1 MEPHHHSELV
11 QSSLDLPSSVSVL
24 ILASKT
30 PPLFPQVE
38 EDTKKL
44 HSLSSLSSLK
54 ESIGSSEDSL
64 PDVGLRA
71 WAVLFGAMCI
81 AFTTSGYISTW
92 GVFQAHYEQSL
103 LEDMSPSMIAWI
115 GSIQQS
121 CLYIPTYMFTRLADR
136 GYFHTLLVIASI
148 VFIVATILVAQ
159 CTSYWQ
165 FLLCQGMLTGITA
178 GVFTG
183 PVTAVLSQWFDRRRG
198 LALGL
203 YAAGSSLGGTVMPI
217 IARELFPIIGFEWTV
232 RVIASIIMVGMALGN
247 MTIKERTSCP
257 KELGKSTKSSPMQ
270 SKVQFV
276 LYCAAS
282 FFTYLG
288 YYTFTTYV
296 ASSAISLGVSIDFAF
311 YLVSICNASS
321 GISRI
326 VSGFVADRIGA
337 MNLMIPTICLS
348 TTIYYLWPCV
358 HSKIA
363 FVFVS
368 ALYGISIGPFASL
381 VAKPVLDSA
390 EKDQLGQRIGI
401 LMSTVGV
408 AMLIG
413 TPISGAFDTNPRSFG
428 MGSFAGSTMLFGA
441 LLMAIFRYLSKK

>member
-1 MEPHHHSELV
+1 M
-11 QSSLDLPSSVSVL
+11 
-24 ILASKT
+24 
-30 PPLFPQVE
+30 
-38 EDTKKL
+38 
-44 HSLSSLSSLK
+44 
-54 ESIGSSEDSL
+54 
-64 PDVGLRA
+64 GLQ
-71 WAVLFGAMCI
+71 AMCI
-81 AFTTSGYISTW
+81 AFTTSGYIS
-92 GVFQAHYEQSL
+92 VS
-103 LEDMSPSMIAWI
+103 SPLRAKPLGRYVTIYD
-115 GSIQQS
+115 QS

-165 FLLCQGMLTGITA
+165 FLLCQGMLTGPSQITA

-217 IARELFPIIGFEWTV
+217 IARELFPIIGSLKTGSRFEWTV

-288 YYTFTTYV
+288 YYTS
-296 ASSAISLGVSIDFAF
+296 SSAISLGVSIDFAF

-326 VSGFVADRIGA
+326 VSGFVADRICCSRSS
-337 MNLMIPTICLS
+337 NEDITS
-348 TTIYYLWPCV
+348 
-358 HSKIA
+358 
-363 FVFVS
+363 
-368 ALYGISIGPFASL
+368 ISIGPFASL

>member
-1 MEPHHHSELV
+1 M
-11 QSSLDLPSSVSVL
+11 
-24 ILASKT
+24 
-30 PPLFPQVE
+30 
-38 EDTKKL
+38 
-44 HSLSSLSSLK
+44 
-54 ESIGSSEDSL
+54 
-64 PDVGLRA
+64 GLQ
-71 WAVLFGAMCI
+71 AMCI
-81 AFTTSGYISTW
+81 AFTTSGYIS
-92 GVFQAHYEQSL
+92 VS
-103 LEDMSPSMIAWI
+103 SPLRAKPL
-115 GSIQQS
+115 GR
-121 CLYIPTYMFTRLADR
+121 Y
-136 GYFHTLLVIASI
+136 V
-148 VFIVATILVAQ
+148 TIYDPGQ
-159 CTSYWQ
+159 
-165 FLLCQGMLTGITA
+165 ITA

-183 PVTAVLSQWFDRRRG
+183 PVTAVLSQWFDRPRG

-217 IARELFPIIGFEWTV
+217 ITRELFPVIGFKWTV
-232 RVIASIIMVGMALGN
+232 RVIASVIMVGMALGN
-247 MTIKERTSCP
+247 MTIKERISSY
-257 KELGKSTKSSPMQ
+257 KESGKSTKSSPMQ

-326 VSGFVADRIGA
+326 VSGFVADRIGW
-337 MNLMIPTICLS
+337 TR
-348 TTIYYLWPCV
+348 
-358 HSKIA
+358 
-363 FVFVS
+363 FVNEDIIS
-368 ALYGISIGPFASL
+368 ISIGPFASL
-381 VAKPVLDSA
+381 VAKPVLDFA
-390 EKDQLGQRIGI
+390 EKDQLGHRIGI

-413 TPISGAFDTNPRSFG
+413 TPISGAFDTKPKSFG